1 MERTL
6 AGTTLVNAGLAE
18 SAWLLPAA
26 VVAVGSTVVALMAAA
41 VARRAEALRVSL
53 LEVPTVRESLR
64 AVRDELQH
72 VRATVGDLHRR

>member
-1 MERTL
+1 METTL

-26 VVAVGSTVVALMAAA
+26 VVAVGSTAVALMAAA